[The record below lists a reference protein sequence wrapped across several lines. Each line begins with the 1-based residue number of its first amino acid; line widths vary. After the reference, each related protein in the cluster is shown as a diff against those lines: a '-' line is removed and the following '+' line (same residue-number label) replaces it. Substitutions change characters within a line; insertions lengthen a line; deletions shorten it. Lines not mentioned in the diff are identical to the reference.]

1 MNQSKAVKIG
11 IAILLF
17 LGGAAF
23 FYTKVYIPKST
34 YEVYYASKGTTA
46 VEVFGIG
53 QLDAKDIYPVGTSTG
68 GKILTVETDQG
79 QHITKDALIATLD
92 PVDLNKKL
100 DTVKVSLKRAKIDLG
115 SAKQELTIAKEQN
128 DLSQSTYEKD
138 LQVYRANGISRLAY
152 EKSKTAMLTAKTQV
166 ALSQSKVASMTIRLQ
181 EIENDIEGLQ
191 KRLDQLTIISPLDG
205 YVIERS
211 VEPGQSVP
219 PAFTL
224 VKIVDPKTLWIKAW
238 IDERISGKVK
248 IGQKAK
254 IVLRSRETLP
264 YGGVVR
270 RIAAVSDPVT
280 QEREVDVGFEKIPE
294 PFYINEQAEVLIT
307 VETFKGLYKVPLRY
321 LATKKGKKGKKGIWI
336 RQNGQAHFKVLSIV
350 AEDGE
355 FAGVA
360 EGVDEETEIL
370 IPDEKKKPLFEGS
383 TISI

>member
-1 MNQSKAVKIG
+1 MNKTKAVKIG
-11 IAILLF
+11 IATILL
-17 LGGAAF
+17 LGGATF
-23 FYTKVYIPKST
+23 FYKKVYIPKST
-34 YEVYYASKGTTA
+34 YDVYYASKGTTA

-53 QLDAKDIYPVGTSTG
+53 QLDAKDIYLVGTFTG

-79 QHITKDALIATLD
+79 RHIKKDALIATLD

-100 DTVKVSLKRAKIDLG
+100 DTVKVSLKRAKIDLE
-115 SAKQELTIAKEQN
+115 SAKQELIIAKEQN
-128 DLSQSTYEKD
+128 DLSQSTYQKD
-138 LQVYRANGISRLAY
+138 LQVYRAKGISRLAY
-152 EKSKTAMLTAKTQV
+152 EKSKTAMLTSKTQV
-166 ALSQSKVASMTIRLQ
+166 ALSESKVDSMTIHLE
-181 EIENDIEGLQ
+181 EIENDIEGTQ
-191 KRLDQLTIISPLDG
+191 KRLEQLTITSPLDG
-205 YVIERS
+205 YVIEKS
-211 VEPGQSVP
+211 VQPGQSVP

-248 IGQKAK
+248 VGQKAK

-264 YGGVVR
+264 YDGVVR

-321 LATKKGKKGKKGIWI
+321 LTSKKGEKGIWI
-336 RQNGQAHFKVLSIV
+336 RQNGQAHFKVLSIM

-355 FAGVA
+355 FAGVS
-360 EGVDEETEIL
+360 EGVDEKTEIL